1 MPPLEDLAGL
11 AILVSLIAYALS
23 GGADFGG
30 GVWDLL
36 ASGPRA
42 ASQRRQIAH
51 SMGPIWEANHIWL
64 ILAIVVLFTAFPAAF
79 ARITTVLH
87 VPLLLMLLGIVAR
100 GAAFSFRAYGDPEGP
115 SEEPWGKLFAAASL
129 VTPVLLGVVLGA
141 IASGKLGPPSSAA
154 DFLTAWIGPLPF
166 AVGLFALVLFAF
178 LAAVYLAHDTRF
190 APGDDDTPR
199 SGDARGPG
207 YGVTDT
213 TSGGGH
219 RDSGQRDA
227 NTPSAG
233 AARRP
238 RRENACRSE
247 LSDDFRKRA
256 LAAGV
261 LLAPLAAGV
270 LAIAGWQAPRLL
282 LQLTRTPW
290 SWGLHAMTAACA
302 ITALAALVL
311 RRLHLAR
318 VAAAAQAALI
328 LAGWAF
334 AQYPFLVP
342 PDLSLASASAPAATL
357 RFLLGTLAAGS
368 LLLLPAFFYLYRI
381 FGRFRGLRG

>member
-1 MPPLEDLAGL
+1 MPALEDLAGL

-30 GVWDLL
+30 GIWDLL
-36 ASGPRA
+36 ARGPRA

-51 SMGPIWEANHIWL
+51 SIGPVWEANHVWL

-100 GAAFSFRAYGDPEGP
+100 GAAFSFRAYGDPEGR
-115 SEEPWGKLFAAASL
+115 SEGSWGRLFAAASL
-129 VTPVLLGVVLGA
+129 ATPVLLGVVLGA
-141 IASGKLGPPSSAA
+141 IASGKLHPPTSPA
-154 DFLTAWIGPLPF
+154 DFLTAWLGPLPV

-178 LAAVYLAHDTRF
+178 LAAVYLAHDARF
-190 APGDDDTPR
+190 ASAGCDTP
-199 SGDARGPG
+199 SSDDARGPG
-207 YGVTDT
+207 
-213 TSGGGH
+213 H
-219 RDSGQRDA
+219 RAADA
-227 NTPSAG
+227 PSAG

-238 RRENACRSE
+238 GREGAGSSE
-247 LSDDFRKRA
+247 LSEDFRKRA
-256 LAAGV
+256 LVAGV

-270 LAIAGWQAPRLL
+270 MVIAGWQAPRLL

-318 VAAAAQAALI
+318 AAAAAQAALI

-342 PDLSLASASAPAATL
+342 PDLTLSTTAAPAATL
-357 RFLLGTLAAGS
+357 RLLLGTLAAGA
-368 LLLLPAFFYLYRI
+368 LLLLPAFLYLYRI